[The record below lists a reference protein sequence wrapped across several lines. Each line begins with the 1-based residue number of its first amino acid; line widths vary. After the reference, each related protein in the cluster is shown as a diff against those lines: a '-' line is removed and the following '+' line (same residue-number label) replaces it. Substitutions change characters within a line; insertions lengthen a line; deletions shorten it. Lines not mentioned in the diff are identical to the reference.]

1 MPGTERAKRTC
12 SRRLDKVPAAG
23 IARSLSLSEAAA
35 HFGHRG
41 IALPP
46 LPPPNLRMIDRHA
59 ELRDKV
65 LAQVL
70 QGPGESAP
78 ALREAAAG
86 NAGLP
91 EELRQL
97 IAKVHAHAYKVTDAD
112 IARLQSSYGDDKL
125 FEIIVSAALG
135 ASRKRLMAGLDALAQ
150 A

>member
-1 MPGTERAKRTC
+1 
-12 SRRLDKVPAAG
+12 
-23 IARSLSLSEAAA
+23 
-35 HFGHRG
+35 
-41 IALPP
+41 
-46 LPPPNLRMIDRHA
+46 MIDRQA

-70 QGPGESAP
+70 EGPGESEP
-78 ALREAAAG
+78 ALRQAAAG

-91 EELRQL
+91 DDLRQL

-112 IARLQSSYGDDKL
+112 IARLQSAYGDDKL

-135 ASRKRLMAGLDALAQ
+135 ASRKRLMAGLDALTQ

>member
-1 MPGTERAKRTC
+1 
-12 SRRLDKVPAAG
+12 
-23 IARSLSLSEAAA
+23 
-35 HFGHRG
+35 
-41 IALPP
+41 
-46 LPPPNLRMIDRHA
+46 MIDRHA

-78 ALREAAAG
+78 ALRQAAAG

-91 EELRQL
+91 EDLRQL
-97 IAKVHAHAYKVTDAD
+97 IAKVHAHAYKVTGAD
-112 IARLQSSYGDDKL
+112 IARLQSTYGDDKL